1 MAVDYKAL
9 GLRVRAKRKTMK
21 MSQAELA
28 ERVDLSVQHIS
39 NIENARTKVGL
50 EKLVDISNALDSS
63 VDEFLCESVTKSR
76 VVYDNE
82 IFAILENFSDTEIRM
97 VPDLLRYYESLITK
111 VEKKIKQ
118 EHYND

>member
-1 MAVDYKAL
+1 
-9 GLRVRAKRKTMK
+9 

-63 VDEFLCESVTKSR
+63 VDEFLFGIPLV
-76 VVYDNE
+76 
-82 IFAILENFSDTEIRM
+82 LDTEN
-97 VPDLLRYYESLITK
+97 L
-111 VEKKIKQ
+111 VERFPKLSV
-118 EHYND
+118 

>member
-82 IFAILENFSDTEIRM
+82 MFAILENFSDTEIRM
-97 VPDLLRYYESLITK
+97 VPDLLRYYEGLVTK